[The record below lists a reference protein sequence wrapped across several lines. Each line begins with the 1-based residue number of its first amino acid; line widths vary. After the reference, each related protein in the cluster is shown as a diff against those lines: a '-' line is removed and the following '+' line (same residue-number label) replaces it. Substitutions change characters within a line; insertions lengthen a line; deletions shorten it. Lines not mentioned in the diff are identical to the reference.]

1 MTSGAHIITVDVPR
15 LETDRLRFRPPS
27 LDDFEAEAEF
37 YASKRSAPI
46 GGPLPR
52 EEVWRKLAAGVGH
65 WFLRGYGRWAI
76 DDKETGAYCGQV
88 GLWFPEGWPEPEIG
102 WHLMEHVEG
111 RGLALEAA
119 VAVRS
124 YAYASLGWSTAISL
138 ISPGNERSIALATRL
153 GAWFETIYAHPSYG
167 DLEVHR
173 HPGPGVMQ

>member
-1 MTSGAHIITVDVPR
+1 
-15 LETDRLRFRPPS
+15 
-27 LDDFEAEAEF
+27 
-37 YASKRSAPI
+37 
-46 GGPLPR
+46 
-52 EEVWRKLAAGVGH
+52 
-65 WFLRGYGRWAI
+65 
-76 DDKETGAYCGQV
+76 
-88 GLWFPEGWPEPEIG
+88 
-102 WHLMEHVEG
+102 MEHAEG

-124 YAYASLGWSTAISL
+124 YAYASLGWPTVISL